1 MKCENNGAKDIEMW
15 FSLATILSIVALII
29 PNVNC
34 GINPTARS
42 EKARLINNFLN
53 VDGIE
58 EVLHNA
64 LMTRRFPTSAT
75 IENVKFKMVKLS
87 TNVP

>member
-1 MKCENNGAKDIEMW
+1 MTSVAILGFPTGQKTSKLW

-58 EVLHNA
+58 EDLHNA
-64 LMTRRFPTSAT
+64 LMTRRFPT
-75 IENVKFKMVKLS
+75 KMSSLKW
-87 TNVP
+87 

>member
-1 MKCENNGAKDIEMW
+1 MKIMGQKISKLW
-15 FSLATILSIVALII
+15 FSLATILSIVALIT

-34 GINPTARS
+34 GIKPTARS
-42 EKARLINNFLN
+42 EKARLINNFLK

-58 EVLHNA
+58 EAFHNA

-75 IENVKFKMVKLS
+75 IENVKFK
-87 TNVP
+87 TWR

>member
-1 MKCENNGAKDIEMW
+1 MGQKISKLW

-42 EKARLINNFLN
+42 EKARLINNFLK

-64 LMTRRFPTSAT
+64 LMTRRFPTSAK

-87 TNVP
+87 TNVA

>member
-1 MKCENNGAKDIEMW
+1 MGQKTSKLW
-15 FSLATILSIVALII
+15 FSLATILSIVALIT

-75 IENVKFKMVKLS
+75 IENVKFKMEKLS